1 MSSQFPVLLAW
12 TFLGSFLLALLKTS
26 RWTAVLISVVA
37 VWIAGIEQSDI
48 DRVLTG
54 TVENYAWFA
63 ALAAAVWFP
72 TAVVSLV
79 GADLGTELVNYLT
92 AKTETESEDTTPE

>member
-26 RWTAVLISVVA
+26 RWVAVLISVIA
-37 VWIAGIEQSDI
+37 VWIAGLEQPDI
-48 DRVLTG
+48 DRLWVG

-63 ALAAAVWFP
+63 ALSAAVWFP
-72 TAVVSLV
+72 TAAVSLV
-79 GADLGTELVNYLT
+79 GADLGTELVNYL
-92 AKTETESEDTTPE
+92 AAVAETESEDAPPE